1 MESYIKTLKEVAMIN
16 TILFDLDGTLTDSKT
31 GIVKSAQYALES
43 FGIKVDNLD
52 DLTSFIGPPIRQ
64 SFKELYDF
72 DDNNVEKAVVKFRE
86 RYFTIGVYENEM
98 YKGIDVLLHKL
109 KDKGKTLFVAT
120 SKVTALANTVLS
132 HFNIDKY
139 FTFVSG
145 SEMNG
150 DRSEKSEVIKYA
162 LVQNNITDLSSCIMI
177 GDRKHDI
184 VGAKAVGMK
193 SIGVLYGY
201 GGFNELS
208 IAGAD
213 YIVKDVNKLSELLL
227 NF

>member
-1 MESYIKTLKEVAMIN
+1 MIN

-43 FGIKVDNLD
+43 FGIKVENTD

-64 SFKELYDF
+64 SFKDFFVF
-72 DDNNVEKAVVKFRE
+72 DDSNVEKAVEKFRE
-86 RYFTIGVYENEM
+86 RYFSIGVYENEM
-98 YKGIDVLLHKL
+98 YEGIDILLGKL

-120 SKVTALANTVLS
+120 SKVTTLANTVLS
-132 HFNIDKY
+132 HFKIDSY
-139 FTFVSG
+139 FAFVSG

-150 DRSEKSEVIKYA
+150 DRSEKAEVIIHA
-162 LVQNNITDLSSCIMI
+162 LEQNNITDLSSCILI

-184 VGAKAVGMK
+184 SGAKSIGTK

-201 GGFNELS
+201 GSFEELS
-208 IAGAD
+208 EAGAD
-213 YIVKDVNKLSELLL
+213 YIVKDINELSELLL
-227 NF
+227 SV